1 MATAGVEGQIDAM
14 FVIVPKQRIF
24 HLVAVK
30 IGLIIGNTGIERG
43 EFDFGLAK
51 RLFDQSGFG
60 GKFEIKSH
68 NLPGRGG

>member
-30 IGLIIGNTGIERG
+30 IGVVISDAGVEQG

-51 RLFDQSGFG
+51 
-60 GKFEIKSH
+60 
-68 NLPGRGG
+68 